1 MNKQVSLKEIVG
13 GGYTKFWKFRG
24 RYRIC
29 KGSRASKKS
38 KTAALWFIYNMMK
51 YPDANTLVVRK
62 TFNTLRT
69 SVFTDLKW
77 AIHRLGVDEYW
88 SYTYSPLEM
97 TYKPTGQKI
106 YFRGLDDP
114 LKITS
119 ISVDVG
125 VLCWCWVEE
134 FYEITKEEDFDFL
147 DESIRGVVEA
157 PLFKQ
162 ITMTMNPWSEKHFAK
177 RRFFDV
183 IDENILAMTTNY
195 LCNEWLDEADL
206 RMFEDMKK
214 NRPKRYRVAGLGE
227 WGVEEGLIFDNWRV
241 EDLTEKIPHFD
252 KIYCGMDFGYSAD
265 PNALIKLHIDRDRK
279 NIYVFAE
286 HYQAGMSD
294 DELVRVSKEMFGRN
308 CVICDSAEPKTI
320 DYLAAHGV
328 VAVPAVKGAD
338 SINRGIRWLQ
348 GFEIIVDKNCTNF
361 IEEIS
366 QYSWQE
372 DKHGNTMAKPVDA
385 MNHLIDA
392 LRYATEPLHM
402 DLEIKAGRKRF

>member
-1 MNKQVSLKEIVG
+1 MTREISLKKVVG
-13 GGYTKFWKFRG
+13 KGYTKFWNFKG

-38 KTAALWFIYNMMK
+38 KSTALWYIYNIMK
-51 YPDANTLVVRK
+51 HPEANALCIRK

-88 SYTYSPLEM
+88 SYTNSPLEM

-125 VLCWCWVEE
+125 VLCWCWIEE
-134 FYEITKEEDFDFL
+134 FYEITKEEDFNFI
-147 DESIRGVVEA
+147 DESIRGVVNP

-183 IDENILAMTTNY
+183 VDDNILAMTTNY
-195 LCNEWLDEADL
+195 FCNEWLDDAD
-206 RMFEDMKK
+206 RIMFEEMKK
-214 NRPKRYRVAGLGE
+214 NRPKRYQVAGLGE
-227 WGVEEGLIFDNWRV
+227 WGIEEGLIFDNWRV
-241 EDLTEKIPHFD
+241 EDLTNLIPTFD
-252 KIYCGMDFGYSAD
+252 NIYCGMDFGYAVD
-265 PNALIKLHIDRDRK
+265 PNALLKVHIDRKKK

-286 HYQAGMSD
+286 EGKAGMSD
-294 DELVRVSKEMFGRN
+294 DELVRVSKDFFGRN
-308 CVICDSAEPKTI
+308 YVICDSAEPKTI
-320 DYLAAHGV
+320 DYLAIHGIN
-328 VAVPAVKGAD
+328 AIPAVKGAD

-348 GFEIIVDKNCTNF
+348 GYEIIVDKSCVNF
-361 IEEIS
+361 INEIS
-366 QYSWQE
+366 QYHWLE
-372 DKHGNTMAKPVDA
+372 DKHGNKLAKAVDEN
-385 MNHLIDA
+385 NHWIDA

-402 DLEIKAGRKRF
+402 DMEIKAGTRF